1 MSKRNQHMTA
11 RLTAFSM
18 AIALFVG
25 AGSGCIFDTRPA
37 NKPKD
42 DGNQIPL
49 DDAIDVFT
57 SMREGLENDVV
68 SNYERA
74 ISDDFVFSP
83 LLDDSLDLNFTGPPN
98 AFENW
103 TREVERDV
111 TNLLLSETRS
121 IDLDFTASAEID
133 ENNFV
138 RYRTSYVLTVV
149 GAASDTTIYRGVAFI
164 DVRRSGGVWNVVYWD
179 EIEPEEGFFS
189 WGYLRGTLRQRL
201 Q

>member
-1 MSKRNQHMTA
+1 MKR
-11 RLTAFSM
+11 LKAFS
-18 AIALFVG
+18 ATFSTAVVVLALL
-25 AGSGCIFDTRPA
+25 GSGCIFDARDADPPDTE
-37 NKPKD
+37 
-42 DGNQIPL
+42 GTQIPL

-57 SMREGLENDVV
+57 SMREGLEKDAM

-74 ISDDFVFSP
+74 IADEFIFSP

-103 TREVERDV
+103 TRDVERDV

-121 IDLDFTASAEID
+121 IDVGFTPSEEIS

-138 RYRTSYVLTVV
+138 RFRTSYDLTLVS
-149 GAASDTTIYRGVAFI
+149 AAGDTAIYRGVAFL
-164 DVRRSGGVWNVVYWD
+164 DVRRSGGVWKVVYWD
-179 EIEPEEGFFS
+179 EIEPEEGFSS
-189 WGYLRGTLRQRL
+189 WGFLRGTLRQRL